1 MEQFNLREYYEHQ
14 VEWYKREIEWET
26 KQIEYH
32 TDQLQRSRKED
43 REFIEWVQHN
53 PNYTDKEK
61 VEIKSYVSSKT
72 KQNLAHRKHYYLSR
86 KKDRAKLAKY
96 EKLLADC

>member
-43 REFIEWVQHN
+43 REFIEWVRHN